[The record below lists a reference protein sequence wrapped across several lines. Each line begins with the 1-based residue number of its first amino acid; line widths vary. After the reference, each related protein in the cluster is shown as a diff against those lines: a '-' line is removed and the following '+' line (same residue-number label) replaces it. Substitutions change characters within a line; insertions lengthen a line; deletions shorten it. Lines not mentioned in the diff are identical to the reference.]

1 MANINSYPTATPKR
15 ADLLLGTSMPK
26 ENTND
31 DPKTSNFT
39 IGAVSDLAQA
49 GYTSYIARW
58 TQGGEAADSHP
69 VPDELYNNTGL
80 TWTATRF
87 SKGVYRFTASENF
100 GTKVY
105 AVASDRGI
113 NSGGTLPAST
123 GTNVVAVNEAGP
135 TFVSV
140 ENRDSA
146 DQSLVDNVQTG
157 MLEIRIY
164 S

>member
-1 MANINSYPTATPKR
+1 MAIINSYPTVTPQDGDLVVLTDVSTTPNSTKTATVGSI
-15 ADLLLGTSMPK
+15 ASQVTLGY
-26 ENTND
+26 N
-31 DPKTSNFT
+31 
-39 IGAVSDLAQA
+39 
-49 GYTSYIARW
+49 SYVANW
-58 TQGGEAADSHP
+58 TQAGEAADSHP
-69 VPDELYNNTGL
+69 VPVELYNNTGL
-80 TWTATRF
+80 TWTATRS

-105 AVASDRGI
+105 AIASDRGI

-146 DQSLVDNVQTG
+146 DKSLVDNVQAG
-157 MLEIRIY
+157 MIEIRIY

>member
-1 MANINSYPTATPKR
+1 MAIINSYPTVTPSND
-15 ADLLLGTSMPK
+15 DLLLLVDTSVEGNP
-26 ENTND
+26 T
-31 DPKTSNFT
+31 KTAT
-39 IGAVSDLAQA
+39 VSSVASQVTL
-49 GYTSYIARW
+49 GYTSYVARW
-58 TQGGEAADSHP
+58 TQGTTNAP
-69 VPDELYNNTGL
+69 VVTELYNNTGL

-87 SKGVYRFTASENF
+87 SAGVYRFTASENF

-113 NSGGTLPAST
+113 NSGGTDPAST

-135 TFVSV
+135 TFVSI

-146 DQSLVDNVQTG
+146 DKSLVDNVQTG

-164 S
+164 T